1 MTTDINSWFFILLP
15 VVAFLYASV
24 GHGGASGYLALMA
37 LFNFSPDVMRP
48 TALILNIFVSAIAF
62 YHFYKAGNMR
72 WKLFFALIIL
82 SVPFAYLG
90 GTMALHQTFYR
101 QILGLLLLIPVA
113 RFIWVSKKENENLEK
128 INWPIVIL
136 LGACIGFI
144 SGLIGIGGG
153 IILSPILLMLAWCK
167 MKETAAISALFIT
180 INSVAGLAGNAKLGI
195 HINWKLGMVIILA
208 FAGGMLGAYIG
219 ANLIKT
225 TRLKQLLALVLA
237 IASFKLL
244 MT

>member
-1 MTTDINSWFFILLP
+1 MISDISILFYIVLP

-37 LFNFSPDVMRP
+37 LFNFSPEVMRP
-48 TALILNIFVSAIAF
+48 TALILNIFVSLIAF

-72 WKLFFALIIL
+72 WKLFFGLITL
-82 SVPFAYLG
+82 SVPFAFLG
-90 GTMALHQTFYR
+90 GSMALNQTFYR
-101 QILGLLLLIPVA
+101 QLLGLLLLIPVA
-113 RFIWVSKKENENLEK
+113 RFIWVSKKDNEQLKN
-128 INWPIVIL
+128 INWPVVLL
-136 LGACIGFI
+136 LGAGIGFI

-153 IILSPILLMLAWCK
+153 IILSPILLMLAWSN

-180 INSVAGLAGNAKLGI
+180 INSVAGLAGNATLGI
-195 HINWKLGMVIILA
+195 HIDWKLATIIMLA
-208 FAGGMLGAYIG
+208 FAGGLMGAYIG
-219 ANLIKT
+219 ANHLNT
-225 TRLKQLLALVLA
+225 VRLKQLLALALA